1 MTSPERVPAD
11 ESHAGAPGLP
21 GAAGSAAASGVSGAP
36 GISGAPGSAATPGP
50 DGAPGP
56 AVVLIGPMGAGKTSV
71 GRRVA
76 RALGTTFT
84 DTDKLVVRDH
94 GPIRD
99 LFLAHG
105 EPHFRALEREAVV
118 EALGRGGVVALGG
131 GAVLDP
137 LTRER
142 LTAHRVVLLTVSP
155 HVVASRIHGDER
167 PLLGG
172 EDPAE
177 RWLRIFEER
186 RPIYES
192 TAHIA
197 FDTSSGPLSRVVDD
211 IVAWAQSVPAQEA
224 P

>member
-1 MTSPERVPAD
+1 MTSPERAPAPAP
-11 ESHAGAPGLP
+11 AGDPVTDF
-21 GAAGSAAASGVSGAP
+21 GAA
-36 GISGAPGSAATPGP
+36 
-50 DGAPGP
+50 GP

-76 RALGTTFT
+76 RALGASFS
-84 DTDKLVVRDH
+84 DTDKIVVRDH

-105 EPHFRALEREAVV
+105 EAHFRALERDAVV

-142 LTAHRVVLLTVSP
+142 LGAHRVVLLTVSP
-155 HVVASRIHGDER
+155 QVVASRIHGDER

-172 EDPAE
+172 EDPAQ
-177 RWLRIFEER
+177 RWLRIYEER
-186 RPIYES
+186 RPIYE
-192 TAHIA
+192 AAADIA

-211 IVAWAQSVPAQEA
+211 IVTWARRPQVEETS
-224 P
+224 

>member
-1 MTSPERVPAD
+1 MTSPESVDTEATAPD
-11 ESHAGAPGLP
+11 AGAP
-21 GAAGSAAASGVSGAP
+21 S
-36 GISGAPGSAATPGP
+36 
-50 DGAPGP
+50 

-76 RALGTTFT
+76 RALGTPFT

-94 GPIRD
+94 GPIPA
-99 LFLAHG
+99 LFVAHG

-142 LTAHRVVLLTVSP
+142 LRAHRVVLLTVAP

-172 EDPAE
+172 EDPVA

-186 RPIYES
+186 RPVYEQ
-192 TAHIA
+192 TADIA
-197 FDTSSGPLSRVVDD
+197 FDTSSGPLARVVDD
-211 IVAWAQSVPAQEA
+211 IVAWARRVPAGETA
-224 P
+224 

>member
-1 MTSPERVPAD
+1 MTSPEPARI
-11 ESHAGAPGLP
+11 
-21 GAAGSAAASGVSGAP
+21 GAAGSDD
-36 GISGAPGSAATPGP
+36 SAAVT
-50 DGAPGP
+50 GAGS

-76 RALGTTFT
+76 RALGTAFT

-105 EPHFRALEREAVV
+105 EAHFRALERDAVV

-137 LTRER
+137 STRER
-142 LTAHRVVLLTVSP
+142 LTAHRVVLLTVAP

-172 EDPAE
+172 EDPAA
-177 RWLRIFEER
+177 RWLRIYEER
-186 RPIYES
+186 RPVYEA
-192 TAHIA
+192 TADIA
-197 FDTSSGPLSRVVDD
+197 FDTSTGPLSRVVDD
-211 IVAWAQSVPAQEA
+211 IVAWAQNVPAQERS
-224 P
+224 

>member
-1 MTSPERVPAD
+1 MTSPEQSPAPALGGD
-11 ESHAGAPGLP
+11 RTTAVGEN
-21 GAAGSAAASGVSGAP
+21 GS
-36 GISGAPGSAATPGP
+36 
-50 DGAPGP
+50 

-76 RALGTTFT
+76 RALGATFS
-84 DTDKLVVRDH
+84 DTDKIVVRDH

-105 EPHFRALEREAVV
+105 EAHFRALERDAVR

-137 LTRER
+137 LTRDR

-155 HVVASRIHGDER
+155 QVVASRIHGDDR

-172 EDPAE
+172 EDPAQ
-177 RWLRIFEER
+177 RWLRIYEER
-186 RPIYES
+186 RPIYEA
-192 TAHIA
+192 TADIA

-211 IVAWAQSVPAQEA
+211 IVTWAHRPQVEETS
-224 P
+224 

>member
-1 MTSPERVPAD
+1 MTSPERVPSDAVAAD
-11 ESHAGAPGLP
+11 TASGPDSDAAHAA
-21 GAAGSAAASGVSGAP
+21 SAAAP
-36 GISGAPGSAATPGP
+36 R
-50 DGAPGP
+50 P
-56 AVVLIGPMGAGKTSV
+56 AIVLIGPMGAGKTSV

-76 RALGTTFT
+76 RALGTSFS
-84 DTDKLVVRDH
+84 DTDKIVVRDH

-105 EPHFRALEREAVV
+105 EAHFRDLERDAVV

-137 LTRER
+137 LTRDR
-142 LTAHRVVLLTVSP
+142 LAAHHVVLLTVAP
-155 HVVASRIHGDER
+155 NVVASRIHGEDR

-177 RWLRIFEER
+177 RWRRIYEER
-186 RPIYES
+186 RPIYEA
-192 TAHIA
+192 TADIA

-211 IVAWAQSVPAQEA
+211 IVAWARRAEVEETP
-224 P
+224 

>member
-1 MTSPERVPAD
+1 MTSPEPVIVEATDPDPAN
-11 ESHAGAPGLP
+11 P
-21 GAAGSAAASGVSGAP
+21 GASGTDAAPETALDA
-36 GISGAPGSAATPGP
+36 
-50 DGAPGP
+50 

-76 RALGTTFT
+76 RALGASFT

-105 EPHFRALEREAVV
+105 EAHFRALEREAVA
-118 EALGRGGVVALGG
+118 EALARGGVVALGG

-137 LTRER
+137 VTRER
-142 LTAHRVVLLTVSP
+142 LREHHVVLLTVAA

-172 EDPAE
+172 EDPVA
-177 RWLRIFEER
+177 RWQRIFDER
-186 RPIYES
+186 RPVYEQ
-192 TAHIA
+192 TADIA
-197 FDTSSGPLSRVVDD
+197 FDTSSGPLARVVDD
-211 IVAWAQSVPAQEA
+211 IVAWARRVPAGETA
-224 P
+224 